1 MKIRAIV
8 NGVSFY
14 TTRNQLKRQSSGD
27 HLLQNTA
34 LFFAL
39 DKMGKSHGIGTT
51 VVLYDERMKRHS
63 FDIQLSEVSKCAGA
77 LRT

>member
-14 TTRNQLKRQSSGD
+14 TTKSAIKKQTSGD
-27 HLLQNTA
+27 HSLQNTA

-39 DKMGKSHGIGTT
+39 DKMGKMTDIGTS
-51 VVLYDERMKRHS
+51 VVLYDSKMKRHE
-63 FDIQLSEVSKCAGA
+63 FDVQLTGV
-77 LRT
+77 

>member
-14 TTRNQLKRQSSGD
+14 TTRSQLKRQSSGD
-27 HLLQNTA
+27 HSLQNTA

-39 DKMGKSHGIGTT
+39 DTMGKSHGIGTT
-51 VVLYDERMKRHS
+51 VVLYDERMKQHS
-63 FDIQLSEVSKCAGA
+63 FVIQLSEVAK
-77 LRT
+77 

>member
-14 TTRNQLKRQSSGD
+14 TTKSAIKKQTSGD
-27 HLLQNTA
+27 HALQNTA

-39 DKMGKSHGIGTT
+39 DKMGKMTDIGTS
-51 VVLYDERMKRHS
+51 VVLYDNKMKRHE
-63 FDIQLSEVSKCAGA
+63 FNVQLTGV
-77 LRT
+77 

>member
-14 TTRNQLKRQSSGD
+14 TTKSAIKKQISGD
-27 HLLQNTA
+27 HTLQNTA

-39 DKMGKSHGIGTT
+39 DKMGKSQGIGTT
-51 VVLYDERMKRHS
+51 VVLYDNKMARHE
-63 FDIQLSEVSKCAGA
+63 FDIQLSGV
-77 LRT
+77 

>member
-14 TTRNQLKRQSSGD
+14 TTRAAIKKQTSGD
-27 HLLQNTA
+27 HTLQNTA

-39 DKMGKSHGIGTT
+39 DKMASLSGIGTS
-51 VVLYDERMKRHS
+51 VVLYDGKMKRHE
-63 FDIQLSEVSKCAGA
+63 FDIQLSKV
-77 LRT
+77 

>member
-14 TTRNQLKRQSSGD
+14 TTRSQLKRQSSGD
-27 HLLQNTA
+27 HSLQNTA

-39 DKMGKSHGIGTT
+39 DKMGQNVGVATT
-51 VVLYDERMKRHS
+51 VRLYDHKMKQHS
-63 FDIQLSEVSKCAGA
+63 FDIQLSEVQ
-77 LRT
+77 